1 MKTPFG
7 GGFTE
12 GFALIYDNVE
22 TLRKIEPG
30 FRQRRFGFDC
40 PNKKAGTTRKQR
52 KEKKNK
58 RKISV
63 GTARRAAKFAAKKKR
78 D

>member
-1 MKTPFG
+1 L
-7 GGFTE
+7 TE
-12 GFALIYDNVE
+12 GFALIYESLEV
-22 TLRKIEPG
+22 LKKIEPG
-30 FRQRRFGFDC
+30 FRQRKSGLEC
-40 PNKKAGTTRKQR
+40 KNPHEGTTRKQR

-58 RKISV
+58 RKIQV